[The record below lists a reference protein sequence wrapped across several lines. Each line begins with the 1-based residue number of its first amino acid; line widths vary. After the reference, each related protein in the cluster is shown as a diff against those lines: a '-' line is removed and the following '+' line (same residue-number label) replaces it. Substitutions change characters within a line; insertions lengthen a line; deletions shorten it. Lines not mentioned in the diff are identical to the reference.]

1 MSSHV
6 RRPPPDGDI
15 EAAHRRDSRQDQLA
29 LAPCQAGR
37 AGTTIRA
44 LASPWSQISIDLGRI
59 AVIMA
64 VMTQDGGSLLQPGR
78 LQPSGKGRIGSI
90 VAGSLATG
98 LVVALVLIAAPF
110 VEAKENVL
118 TGMVLLAFALGWAL
132 LAVLSVRFSDQPQR
146 WAIAPAVFFAVAGL
160 ISLLATGSVVQKV
173 FGWVWPPLLLG
184 LVVWMIIRAR
194 KQLHSRTRWWL
205 LYPVIAVLTL
215 ASIGG
220 GYETVRES
228 IDATAYPPPGQLI
241 DVGGHRLHLNCT
253 GSGSPTVVLEPGLG
267 EVSPAMGWIAP
278 VVARDTRVC
287 VYDRA
292 GRGWSDPAD
301 GPQDAVQTTTDLHI
315 LLDHARIPG
324 PYVLAG
330 HSFGGLYILTFAANY
345 PDQVA
350 GMVLLDSTAPV
361 PGPVP
366 PTKAGSYD
374 LVSRI
379 SALLPAVAHLG
390 AAHLIGDSYDSLP
403 PRSRNEARATVST
416 AHSVAS
422 YLDEFLEGSRSTHQ
436 AASLV
441 DFAGKP
447 LIVVTAGREQD
458 ASWPAA
464 QDKLATLSTN
474 SRHRTV
480 ADATHASLVLDETD
494 AAAASQAIRDVV
506 ASVRTSRPLN

>member
-1 MSSHV
+1 MATTRDHALPKSG
-6 RRPPPDGDI
+6 RPPRTP
-15 EAAHRRDSRQDQLA
+15 R
-29 LAPCQAGR
+29 
-37 AGTTIRA
+37 
-44 LASPWSQISIDLGRI
+44 
-59 AVIMA
+59 
-64 VMTQDGGSLLQPGR
+64 
-78 LQPSGKGRIGSI
+78 GRIGLI
-90 VAGSLATG
+90 VAGSLAAG
-98 LVVALVLIAAPF
+98 LVAALALVATPF
-110 VEAKENVL
+110 IPAKEHVL
-118 TGMVLLAFALGWAL
+118 TGVVLLGFAFGWAL
-132 LAVLSVRFSDQPQR
+132 LVVLSVRFTDQPQR
-146 WAIAPAVFFAVAGL
+146 WAVAPAVFFAVAGL
-160 ISLLATGSVVQKV
+160 ISLLPTGSVVQKV

-184 LVVWMIIRAR
+184 LVVWMITPAR
-194 KQLHSRTRWWL
+194 RQLRSRTRRWL
-205 LYPVIAVLTL
+205 VYPLLTVLAL

-253 GSGSPTVVLEPGLG
+253 GSGSPTVILEPGLG
-267 EVSPAMGWIAP
+267 EVSSAMGWIAP

-301 GPQDAVQTTTDLHI
+301 GPQDAVQTITDLHT
-315 LLDHARIPG
+315 LLDHAHIPG

-330 HSFGGLYILTFAANY
+330 HSFGGLYILTFAATY

-350 GMVLLDSTAPV
+350 GMVLLDSTAPA

-366 PTKAGSYD
+366 PAKAGSYD
-374 LVSRI
+374 LVGRI

-403 PRSRNEARATVST
+403 PRSRDEARATVST
-416 AHSVAS
+416 AHSVKS
-422 YLDEFLEGSRSTHQ
+422 FINEFFEGSTATHQ

-441 DFAGKP
+441 DFGSKP
-447 LIVVTAGREQD
+447 LIVVTAGRGHD
-458 ASWPAA
+458 ASWLAA

-474 SRHRTV
+474 SRHQIV
-480 ADATHASLVLDETD
+480 ADATHVSLVLDQTD

-506 ASVRTSRPLN
+506 AAVRTSRPLA

>member
-1 MSSHV
+1 MATTT
-6 RRPPPDGDI
+6 PD
-15 EAAHRRDSRQDQLA
+15 H
-29 LAPCQAGR
+29 
-37 AGTTIRA
+37 
-44 LASPWSQISIDLGRI
+44 DLPRFGNLPR
-59 AVIMA
+59 
-64 VMTQDGGSLLQPGR
+64 T
-78 LQPSGKGRIGSI
+78 PSGRIGLI
-90 VAGSLATG
+90 VAGSLAAG
-98 LVVALVLIAAPF
+98 LVAALALVAAPF
-110 VEAKENVL
+110 IPAKGNAL
-118 TGMVLLAFALGWAL
+118 TGVVLLGFAFGWAL
-132 LAVLSVRFSDQPQR
+132 LAVLSVRLSDQPQR
-146 WAIAPAVFFAVAGL
+146 WAAAPAVFFALAGL
-160 ISLLATGSVVQKV
+160 ISLLPPGSVVQKV

-184 LVVWMIIRAR
+184 LVVWMFIRAR
-194 KQLHSRTRWWL
+194 RQLRSRTRRWL
-205 LYPVIAVLTL
+205 VYPLLVVLAL

-220 GYETVRES
+220 GYETMRES
-228 IDATAYPPPGQLI
+228 IDAAAYPPPGQLI

-267 EVSPAMGWIAP
+267 EVSPAMAWIASA
-278 VVARDTRVC
+278 VAPDTRVC

-301 GPQDAVQTTTDLHI
+301 GPQDAAQTAADLHT
-315 LLDHARIPG
+315 LLDRGHIPG

-330 HSFGGLYILTFAANY
+330 HSFGGLYVLTFAATY

-350 GMVLLDSTAPV
+350 GLVLLDSTAPV

-374 LVSRI
+374 LVGRI

-416 AHSVAS
+416 AHSVGS
-422 YLDEFLEGSRSTHQ
+422 YLDEFSEGSRSTRQ
-436 AASLV
+436 AASPV

-447 LIVVTAGREQD
+447 LIVVTAGREHD
-458 ASWPAA
+458 AAWMAA

-474 SRHRTV
+474 SRHDVV
-480 ADATHASLVLDETD
+480 ANATHPSLVLNETD

-506 ASVRTSRPLN
+506 ASVRTSRPLA

>member
-1 MSSHV
+1 MATTPDHALPKSG
-6 RRPPPDGDI
+6 RPPRTP
-15 EAAHRRDSRQDQLA
+15 R
-29 LAPCQAGR
+29 
-37 AGTTIRA
+37 
-44 LASPWSQISIDLGRI
+44 
-59 AVIMA
+59 
-64 VMTQDGGSLLQPGR
+64 
-78 LQPSGKGRIGSI
+78 GRIGLI
-90 VAGSLATG
+90 VAGSLAAG
-98 LVVALVLIAAPF
+98 LVAALALVATPF
-110 VEAKENVL
+110 IPAKEHVL
-118 TGMVLLAFALGWAL
+118 TGVVLLGFAFGWAL
-132 LAVLSVRFSDQPQR
+132 LVVLSVRFTDQPQR
-146 WAIAPAVFFAVAGL
+146 WAVAPAVFFAVAGL
-160 ISLLATGSVVQKV
+160 ISLLPTGSVVQKV

-184 LVVWMIIRAR
+184 LVVWMITRAR
-194 KQLHSRTRWWL
+194 RQLRSRTRRWL
-205 LYPVIAVLTL
+205 VYPLLTVLAL

-267 EVSPAMGWIAP
+267 EVSSAMGWIAP

-301 GPQDAVQTTTDLHI
+301 GPQDAVQTITDLHT
-315 LLDHARIPG
+315 LLDHAHIPG

-330 HSFGGLYILTFAANY
+330 HSFGGLYILTFAATY

-350 GMVLLDSTAPV
+350 GMVLLDSTAPA

-374 LVSRI
+374 LVGRI

-403 PRSRNEARATVST
+403 PRSRDEARATVST
-416 AHSVAS
+416 AHSVKS
-422 YLDEFLEGSRSTHQ
+422 FINEFFEGSTATHQ

-441 DFAGKP
+441 DFGSKP
-447 LIVVTAGREQD
+447 LIVVTAGRGHD
-458 ASWPAA
+458 ASWLAA

-474 SRHRTV
+474 SRHQIV
-480 ADATHASLVLDETD
+480 ADATHVSLVLDQTD
-494 AAAASQAIRDVV
+494 AAAASQAIRDVI
-506 ASVRTSRPLN
+506 AAVRTSGPLA

>member
-1 MSSHV
+1 MATTPNH
-6 RRPPPDGDI
+6 
-15 EAAHRRDSRQDQLA
+15 A
-29 LAPCQAGR
+29 LPQSGR
-37 AGTTIRA
+37 
-44 LASPWSQISIDLGRI
+44 SPR
-59 AVIMA
+59 
-64 VMTQDGGSLLQPGR
+64 TPR
-78 LQPSGKGRIGSI
+78 GRIGLI
-90 VAGSLATG
+90 VAGSLVAG
-98 LVVALVLIAAPF
+98 LVAALALVATPF
-110 VEAKENVL
+110 IPAKEHVL
-118 TGMVLLAFALGWAL
+118 TGVVLLGFALGWGL
-132 LAVLSVRFSDQPQR
+132 LVALSVRFTDQPQR
-146 WAIAPAVFFAVAGL
+146 WAVAPAVFFAVAGL
-160 ISLLATGSVVQKV
+160 ISLLPTGSVAQKV

-194 KQLHSRTRWWL
+194 RQLRSRTRRWIVYPL
-205 LYPVIAVLTL
+205 LTVLAL

-228 IDATAYPPPGQLI
+228 IDATAFPPPGQLI

-301 GPQDAVQTTTDLHI
+301 GPQDALQTTADLHT
-315 LLDHARIPG
+315 LLDHAHIPG

-330 HSFGGLYILTFAANY
+330 HSFGGLYILTFAATY

-374 LVSRI
+374 LVGRI
-379 SALLPAVAHLG
+379 SALLPALAHLG

-403 PRSRNEARATVST
+403 PRSRDEARATVST
-416 AHSVAS
+416 AHSVKS
-422 YLDEFLEGSRSTHQ
+422 FINEFLEGSAATHQ

-441 DFAGKP
+441 DFGSKP
-447 LIVVTAGREQD
+447 LIVVTAGREHD
-458 ASWPAA
+458 VSWLAA

-474 SRHRTV
+474 SRHQIV
-480 ADATHASLVLDETD
+480 ADATHASLVLNQTD

-506 ASVRTSRPLN
+506 AAVRTSRPLA

>member
-1 MSSHV
+1 
-6 RRPPPDGDI
+6 
-15 EAAHRRDSRQDQLA
+15 L
-29 LAPCQAGR
+29 
-37 AGTTIRA
+37 
-44 LASPWSQISIDLGRI
+44 
-59 AVIMA
+59 
-64 VMTQDGGSLLQPGR
+64 
-78 LQPSGKGRIGSI
+78 I
-90 VAGSLATG
+90 VAGSLVAG
-98 LVVALVLIAAPF
+98 LVAALALVAAPF
-110 VEAKENVL
+110 IPAKEHVL
-118 TGMVLLAFALGWAL
+118 TGVVLLGFAFGWVL
-132 LAVLSVRFSDQPQR
+132 LVVLSVRITDQSQS
-146 WAIAPAVFFAVAGL
+146 WAVAPAVFFALAGL
-160 ISLLATGSVVQKV
+160 ISLLPTGSVVQKV

-184 LVVWMIIRAR
+184 LVVWMIIQAR
-194 KQLHSRTRWWL
+194 RQLRSRTRRWIIYPL
-205 LYPVIAVLTL
+205 LTVLAL

-301 GPQDAVQTTTDLHI
+301 GPQDADRTTTDLHT
-315 LLDHARIPG
+315 LLDRAHIPG
-324 PYVLAG
+324 PYVLVG
-330 HSFGGLYILTFAANY
+330 HSFGGLYILTFAATY

-374 LVSRI
+374 LVGRV
-379 SALLPAVAHLG
+379 SALLPALAHLG
-390 AAHLIGDSYDSLP
+390 AAHLTGDSYDSLP
-403 PRSRNEARATVST
+403 PRSRDEARATVST
-416 AHSVAS
+416 AHSVKS
-422 YLDEFLEGSRSTHQ
+422 FINEFFEGSTATHQ

-441 DFAGKP
+441 DFGSKP
-447 LIVVTAGREQD
+447 LIVVTAGRGHD
-458 ASWPAA
+458 ASWLAA

-474 SRHRTV
+474 SRHQTV
-480 ADATHASLVLDETD
+480 ADATHASLVLDQTD

-506 ASVRTSRPLN
+506 AAVRTSRPLA

>member
-1 MSSHV
+1 MATT
-6 RRPPPDGDI
+6 PD
-15 EAAHRRDSRQDQLA
+15 H
-29 LAPCQAGR
+29 
-37 AGTTIRA
+37 
-44 LASPWSQISIDLGRI
+44 DLPQSEPLPR
-59 AVIMA
+59 
-64 VMTQDGGSLLQPGR
+64 TPR
-78 LQPSGKGRIGSI
+78 GRIGLI
-90 VAGSLATG
+90 VAGSLAAG
-98 LVVALVLIAAPF
+98 LVAALALVATPF
-110 VEAKENVL
+110 IPAKEGVL
-118 TGMVLLAFALGWAL
+118 TGVVLLGFAFGWAL
-132 LAVLSVRFSDQPQR
+132 LAVLSVRLSDQPQR
-146 WAIAPAVFFAVAGL
+146 WAAAPAVFFALAGL
-160 ISLLATGSVVQKV
+160 ISLLPPGSVVQKV

-184 LVVWMIIRAR
+184 LVVWMFVRAHR
-194 KQLHSRTRWWL
+194 QLRSRSRRWLIYPL
-205 LYPVIAVLTL
+205 LLVLGL

-228 IDATAYPPPGQLI
+228 IDATTYPAPGQLI

-253 GSGSPTVVLEPGLG
+253 GSGSPTVVLEPGHG
-267 EVSPAMGWIAP
+267 EVSSAMGWIAP
-278 VVARDTRVC
+278 AVAQDSRVC
-287 VYDRA
+287 VYDRP

-301 GPQDAVQTTTDLHI
+301 RPQDAVETATNLHT
-315 LLDHARIPG
+315 LLDRAHIPG

-330 HSFGGLYILTFAANY
+330 HSFGGLYVLTFASTY

-350 GMVLLDSTAPV
+350 GLVLLDSTAPV

-374 LVSRI
+374 LVGRI

-416 AHSVAS
+416 AHSVGS
-422 YLDEFLEGSRSTHQ
+422 YLDEFFVGSRSTHQ

-447 LIVVTAGREQD
+447 LIVVTAGREHD
-458 ASWPAA
+458 AAWMAA

-474 SRHRTV
+474 SRHDVV
-480 ADATHASLVLDETD
+480 AEATHASLVLNETD

-506 ASVRTSRPLN
+506 AAVRTSRPLA